1 LRALT
6 ANGNLR
12 QPKELCFTEGNEE
25 NQELSASLTSL
36 SSVKNTIRFRQ
47 ASPVC
52 AGKNHPMNTVSHLQF
67 MEVQQQAYR
76 QVQLHVA
83 QQLGLVD
90 GVDFFDGFHYATVFT

>member
-1 LRALT
+1 LRFVV
-6 ANGNLR
+6 NRPHRGV
-12 QPKELCFTEGNEE
+12 Q
-25 NQELSASLTSL
+25 SACGAGRAAIRCVIVIPFPYLL
-36 SSVKNTIRFRQ
+36 KNTIRFRQ

-67 MEVQQQAYR
+67 MEVQQQTYR

>member
-6 ANGNLR
+6 ANGNFKE
-12 QPKELCFTEGNEE
+12 PKELCFTEGNEE

-52 AGKNHPMNTVSHLQF
+52 AGKNHPM
-67 MEVQQQAYR
+67 
-76 QVQLHVA
+76 
-83 QQLGLVD
+83 
-90 GVDFFDGFHYATVFT
+90 